1 MCVVIFL
8 LQCAHTITIIFTW
21 LHMVIYQR
29 TIPTYHS
36 LSRCRT
42 LYRSRLIRTVPDTA
56 SYIRGWMQMVLTPN
70 DLFSWNNKY
79 SKYTSYYCDYIHKYN
94 PLFAFQLCTS
104 LTLCM
109 LAFWSCE
116 GVVFLV
122 HSSSSHLTA
131 GHVFPFP
138 LSGANWRSLSLLWG
152 SGPPLPK
159 MAPSSTGSAHTPFL
173 GSNTRTMTHDSLGC
187 STLNGLLAACVLTV
201 GFLWRGWRC

>member
-1 MCVVIFL
+1 M
-8 LQCAHTITIIFTW
+8 
-21 LHMVIYQR
+21 
-29 TIPTYHS
+29 
-36 LSRCRT
+36 
-42 LYRSRLIRTVPDTA
+42 RSRDRNVVLVKCTVDLSVPDTA

-79 SKYTSYYCDYIHKYN
+79 SKYTSYYRDYIHEYIS
-94 PLFAFQLCTS
+94 LSAFQLCTS

-122 HSSSSHLTA
+122 HSLSSHFTA
-131 GHVFPFP
+131 GHVFPLP

-159 MAPSSTGSAHTPFL
+159 MATPSTGSAHTPSL
-173 GSNTRTMTHDSLGC
+173 GSNTLRCWEFGMG
-187 STLNGLLAACVLTV
+187 
-201 GFLWRGWRC
+201 RGWGGDEKGEVSLRATWDHGGQGCITPKEGFQVSKRK